1 MTLMLVGSA
10 VLLVIALLFILFP
23 LVKKSNRVEQD
34 VLTNTQVI
42 KARLAELEKE
52 VDEGVLSE
60 QDKQQAI
67 EELKLAL
74 LDENNQQQQAQSNIK
89 MPLIVGGLIS
99 LSVSFIIYFQANQVS
114 QLQDWQDAMER
125 LPELS
130 RRVVIEADQTIQPQ
144 DLEAFAL
151 GIRTKLLENPE
162 DAIGW
167 LLLGRIHASL
177 NRLDTAFQA
186 YEKAL
191 ALDPEHT
198 GVLTSYSQGLIM
210 TGQER
215 YMQKGLSL
223 LQRLIRHTPDD
234 INAIGMLAVTATQ
247 LGELEL
253 ALQTWLK
260 LQNMMPDSAPM
271 KEQVNLKVSELQA
284 ALSGTS
290 APVSESVTSESVET
304 AQTQQDGKWVELNIN
319 LSPELQD
326 KLPQTGFLFVFAQDA
341 NGESRMPAAV
351 VKTALVNLPVTVE
364 LSDANAMMANY
375 TLSQLSRTRL
385 VARISSDGNV
395 AQSPGEL
402 QGEIVVELVNGSNGV
417 QQILINKELM

>member
-1 MTLMLVGSA
+1 MTLMFVGSA

-23 LVKKSNRVEQD
+23 LIKKSDRVEQD

-74 LDENNQQQQAQSNIK
+74 LDENRQQQDTRGNIK
-89 MPLIVGGLIS
+89 LPLIVGGFIS
-99 LSVSFIIYFQANQVS
+99 LTVSLIIYIQANQVS
-114 QLQDWQDAMER
+114 QVQDWQNAMER

-144 DLEAFAL
+144 DLDVFAL
-151 GIRTKLLENPE
+151 GIRTKLLENPD

-177 NRLDTAFQA
+177 NRLETAFQA

-198 GVLTSYSQGLIM
+198 GALTSYSQGLIM

-247 LGELEL
+247 LGELDL
-253 ALQTWLK
+253 ALQNWLK
-260 LQNMMPDSAPM
+260 LQNIMPDSAPM
-271 KEQVNLKVSELQA
+271 KEQVNLKVAELQA
-284 ALSGTS
+284 ALSGEPSNEPSIQQS
-290 APVSESVTSESVET
+290 AKN
-304 AQTQQDGKWVELNIN
+304 AQIQQTGKRVELNIE
-319 LSPELQD
+319 LSPELQE
-326 KLPQTGFLFVFAQDA
+326 KLPQSGFLFVFAQDA

-351 VKTALVNLPVTVE
+351 VKTPLVNLPVTVE
-364 LSDANAMMANY
+364 LSDTNAMMANY

-417 QQILINKELM
+417 QHILINKELM